1 MLQEQLDK
9 IWEGWKVNKIL
20 GEGAFGKVYHIEKE
34 EYQHKYEAAL
44 KVISIPQNQS
54 EVNSALNDGMDEK
67 TVSIYFDNI
76 VRDIVK
82 EIILMNELKGDSN
95 IVSYED
101 HKVVPNSDGVGC
113 TIYIRMELLTPLYE
127 YARKNSFSYIDV
139 IRLGIDMCKALELCH
154 QDKIIHRDIKPENIF
169 VSKKGK
175 YKLGDFGIARQMEKN
190 NIGLSKK
197 GTVTYMAPEVYKGEV
212 YDETVDIYSLGIVLY
227 RFLNNQRAP
236 FLPAYPAMITPVDR
250 ERANIMRMSGEKME
264 KPCNAD
270 PKLARVVMKACA
282 YSPKDRYKSATD
294 MKNDLQAILREMMNQ
309 KAVEEETVIL
319 KETSNNNRGSG
330 KRKILLPLIGV
341 LILGAAGIILLLG
354 NKKIEVPD
362 LTSMTVEEIENKD
375 YGFEVVVSGEE
386 FSEEVE
392 KDGVVF
398 QSIDAGEE
406 VKKGTEIEVIV
417 SRGAAVEV
425 PDLVGET
432 LEDAEKTLLEMKLFI
447 EVEEEIYSDEVEAGE
462 IISQSMEEGTLVEEE
477 ETIFVTVSKG
487 EEHEEEEE
495 SEPKTYYRPSVKNPA
510 KPNSQSKKEETEET
524 DEEITE
530 TTEENDETLEPENPE
545 TTEKTEQDTV
555 EPEVPEDTPEIPE
568 QELEVPEEIPEAIS
582 DTSITEE

>member
-127 YARKNSFSYIDV
+127 YAKRNSFSYIDV
-139 IRLGIDMCKALELCH
+139 VRLGIDMCKALELCH

-250 ERANIMRMSGEKME
+250 ERANIMRMSGEKMS

-270 PKLARVVMKACA
+270 PELAQIIMKACA
-282 YSPKDRYKSATD
+282 YNPKDRYKSATE
-294 MKNDLQAILREMMNQ
+294 MKNDLQVILWEMMN
-309 KAVEEETVIL
+309 KKGEDDETVIL
-319 KETSNNNRGSG
+319 REKQDKNRGTG
-330 KRKILLPLIGV
+330 KKKIVLPFVSILVMGVIG
-341 LILGAAGIILLLG
+341 IFLLLG
-354 NKKIEVPD
+354 NNKIEVPD
-362 LTSMTVEEIENKD
+362 LTSMTMEEIEEKN
-375 YGFEVVVSGEE
+375 YEFEVVISGEE
-386 FSEEVE
+386 FSDEIE
-392 KDGVVF
+392 KNGVVF

-417 SRGAAVEV
+417 SKGTAVEV
-425 PDLVGET
+425 PYLVGET
-432 LEDAEKTLLEMKLFI
+432 IEDAERILLELNLFI
-447 EVEEEIYSDEVEAGE
+447 EVAEEKYSDEVNEKE
-462 IISQSMEEGTLVEEE
+462 IISQNIEEGTLVEEE
-477 ETIFVTVSKG
+477 EVIRVVISKG
-487 EEHEEEEE
+487 EEEMEEE
-495 SEPKTYYRPSVKNPA
+495 SSETKNYYRPSTK
-510 KPNSQSKKEETEET
+510 KPSKSNDSGEKEEAEET
-524 DEEITE
+524 QEEVPKDAP
-530 TTEENDETLEPENPE
+530 EENDETLEQDNPE
-545 TTEKTEQDTV
+545 QMPV

-568 QELEVPEEIPEAIS
+568 QEPEVPEEIPETIS
-582 DTSITEE
+582 DTTITEE